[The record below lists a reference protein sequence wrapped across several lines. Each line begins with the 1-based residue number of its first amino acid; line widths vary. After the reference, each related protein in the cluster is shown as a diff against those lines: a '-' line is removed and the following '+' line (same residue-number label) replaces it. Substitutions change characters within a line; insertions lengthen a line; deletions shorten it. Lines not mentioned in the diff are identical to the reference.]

1 MSINT
6 YLKPPPSYTYLLTL
20 SCVDECMKHVRSKPA
35 RNDLIKESCQGW
47 HEDPQ
52 NDVHQQKVNNFQ
64 MHFGNCSQTRSPTSI
79 VTTKIPSQKKKH
91 DFTSRQPNKKTDFFS
106 EKSFHVCFVLEE
118 NVNAIWVF
126 PKIGVPQNGWFIMEH
141 LIKMAGL
148 GGTTILGNTHI
159 EINSV
164 NKAASKMMP
173 LNPYAAAMPASST
186 WWCWWNVKL
195 TVY

>member
-1 MSINT
+1 
-6 YLKPPPSYTYLLTL
+6 
-20 SCVDECMKHVRSKPA
+20 
-35 RNDLIKESCQGW
+35 
-47 HEDPQ
+47 
-52 NDVHQQKVNNFQ
+52 
-64 MHFGNCSQTRSPTSI
+64 
-79 VTTKIPSQKKKH
+79 
-91 DFTSRQPNKKTDFFS
+91 
-106 EKSFHVCFVLEE
+106 
-118 NVNAIWVF
+118 
-126 PKIGVPQNGWFIMEH
+126 MEH

-186 WWCWWNVKL
+186 WWFWWNVKL